1 MKLRRQRQG
10 LPLEMRL
17 TPSLPERMRARLRVQ
32 YLEKLMETL
41 DVGGNIKIN
50 NINILFL
57 STDLCLLAFNSLISV
72 LLLLIGFVHKDQFLF
87 IIGTFA

>member
-1 MKLRRQRQG
+1 
-10 LPLEMRL
+10 
-17 TPSLPERMRARLRVQ
+17 MRARLRVQ